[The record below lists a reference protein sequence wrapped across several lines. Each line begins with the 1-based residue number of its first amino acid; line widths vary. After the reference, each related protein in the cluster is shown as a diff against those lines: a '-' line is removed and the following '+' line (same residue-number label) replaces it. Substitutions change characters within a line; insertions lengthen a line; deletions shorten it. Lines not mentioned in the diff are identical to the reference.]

1 MDRTSPVARSTIK
14 VWVIEDAPHYRE
26 GLVRLLEEVSDLK
39 CAGAFA
45 TCEDMLGA
53 LKMLDASLPP
63 DVALMDIELK
73 GGTVDGI
80 EGITLLKD
88 RLPDVAVVMYTIHDT
103 AERIFAALRAGA
115 SGYLTKPAPVDHM
128 VKAIREAH
136 RGGMP
141 MPPPV
146 ARKVRHFFSGPD
158 HDYDLTERELEILT
172 WMEKGAKQKEIAAAL
187 YLSHHT
193 VDSHLRNIYQKL
205 HVRSGIQAVAKA
217 IRERLI

>member
-1 MDRTSPVARSTIK
+1 MVATLQDPDPGR
-14 VWVIEDAPHYRE
+14 
-26 GLVRLLEEVSDLK
+26 
-39 CAGAFA
+39 
-45 TCEDMLGA
+45 M
-53 LKMLDASLPP
+53 P
-63 DVALMDIELK
+63 DVALMDIELRD
-73 GGTVDGI
+73 GAIDGI

-88 RLPDVAVVMYTIHDT
+88 HWPETAVVMFTIHDT

-115 SGYLTKPAPVDHM
+115 SGYLTKPSPVDDM
-128 VKAIREAH
+128 VRAIREAH

-141 MPPPV
+141 MPPSV
-146 ARKVRHFFSGPD
+146 ARKVRHFFAGSD
-158 HDYDLTERELEILT
+158 HDYNLTEREVEILT
-172 WMEKGAKQKEIAAAL
+172 WMEKGAKQKEIAKAL